1 VYGELKNHRTGRV
14 MLAIIQSNMA
24 EENFISNME
33 KNVVEKE
40 TNMDSACTRKTPSLL
55 NIEIL
60 EGLRCLN
67 VRLD

>member
-1 VYGELKNHRTGRV
+1 